1 MTFDINAIEDP
12 ALKEGVQSYL
22 NEQLKAHESTL
33 TQSIEGKYKADI
45 EALQGNSKKLLE
57 EKASEAEKRKNLEA
71 IFGERKPE
79 EVAEMLKRFESDEDA
94 ALLQEGKLD
103 EFKKRI
109 AERERTAGQ
118 ALVEQEAEKRTAAEQ
133 QAAMFK
139 QQIHDL
145 TVGSAI
151 KSAFV
156 ASGGVKEEK
165 AQEYAAIEASR
176 WWSINEDGEKECRD
190 PKTGDLVKGKTGLIT
205 ESEWVQEYFRPTA
218 SFLFEGV
225 QGSGA
230 SGGTAKASKPFNQLS
245 IEEQSALVDE
255 VGLEAAMAL

>member
-1 MTFDINAIEDP
+1 MTFDINAIEDES
-12 ALKEGVQSYL
+12 LKSGIQEYL
-22 NEQLKAHESTL
+22 SEQLKANESTL
-33 TQSIEGKYKADI
+33 TEKIEGKYKSDI

-57 EKASEAEKRKNLEA
+57 EKATEAEKRKNLEA

-94 ALLQEGKLD
+94 ALLQAGKLD

-118 ALVEQEAEKRTAAEQ
+118 ALVEQEAQARTAAEQ
-133 QAAMFK
+133 QAAQFK

-176 WWSINEDGEKECRD
+176 WWSINEDGQKECRD
-190 PKTGDLVKGKTGLIT
+190 PATGDLVKGKTGLIT
-205 ESEWVQEYFRPTA
+205 EAEWVQEKFRPTA
-218 SFLFEGV
+218 PFLFEGV
-225 QGSGA
+225 TGSG
-230 SGGTAKASKPFNQLS
+230 SKGGTGKTSKPFNELS
-245 IEEQSALVDE
+245 MEEQSALVDE
-255 VGLEAAMAL
+255 IGLEAAMAL

>member
-1 MTFDINAIEDP
+1 MTFDINSIEDES
-12 ALKEGVQSYL
+12 LKSGIQEYL
-22 NEQLKAHESTL
+22 SEQLKANETTL
-33 TQSIEGKYKADI
+33 TQTLEGKFKADI
-45 EALQGNSKKLLE
+45 DALKGNSQKLLGEKTAE
-57 EKASEAEKRKNLEA
+57 EEKRKSLEA

-94 ALLQEGKLD
+94 ALLQAGKLD

-118 ALVEQEAEKRTAAEQ
+118 ALVEQEAEKRTAAET
-133 QAAMFK
+133 QAAQFK

-145 TVGSAI
+145 TIGSAI

-176 WWSINEDGEKECRD
+176 WWSINADGEKECRD
-190 PKTGDLVKGKTGLIT
+190 PSTGELVKGKAGLMT
-205 ESEWVQEYFRPTA
+205 EAEWVQEVYRPSA
-218 SFLFEGV
+218 PFLFEGV
-225 QGSGA
+225 QGSGSKGG
-230 SGGTAKASKPFNQLS
+230 SGKTSKPFNEMSLA
-245 IEEQSALVDE
+245 EQSALVE
-255 VGLEAAMAL
+255 EIGLEAAMAL